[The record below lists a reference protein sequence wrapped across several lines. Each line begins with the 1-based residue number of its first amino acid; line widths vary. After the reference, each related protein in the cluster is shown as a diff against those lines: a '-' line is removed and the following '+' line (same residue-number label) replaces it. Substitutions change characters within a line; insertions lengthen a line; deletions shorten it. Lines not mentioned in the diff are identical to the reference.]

1 MLFKAGRNP
10 KCQKN
15 IEKGKR
21 KRKSRKNEPRL
32 REKKIQV
39 ALKSIS
45 FFSLVNEDG
54 YSI

>member
-1 MLFKAGRNP
+1 MSEEYRKGEEE
-10 KCQKN
+10 KEKQKEWTK
-15 IEKGKR
+15 IKG
-21 KRKSRKNEPRL
+21 
-32 REKKIQV
+32 KKIQV